1 MAEVTAT
8 KSVEALIHK
17 LIDYAGLF
25 PPAKLPLNEAFANYI
40 EYSKGE
46 YSKMLA
52 NFIIPTKMMG
62 DLNELIKS
70 SGATVTLHLSVLG
83 SSGET
88 ESEFMNNLKSDIAE
102 WKKFR
107 ENNPGAHTN
116 FYEVRLP
123 IEVIATQDAAEIGRF
138 IGLVSDEITG
148 NINEEVI
155 LFFEATPDEGTS
167 TDEWKTD
174 TDAVIEGIKIH
185 NLTKKTA
192 GYKLRT
198 GGVTASAF
206 PLPEQVAFAIKHCLN
221 RQIPMKC
228 TAGLHHP
235 VRHFNEE
242 VRTRMHGFINIF
254 WAGAIAIRHNISESE
269 IIKML
274 EEEDPNAFEFTDDS
288 FVWDKY
294 TVSVEDIQYSREA
307 LIISYGSCSFDE
319 PIEDLQKLN
328 LL

>member
-1 MAEVTAT
+1 MAAVPAT
-8 KSVEALIHK
+8 KSIEALIYK

-25 PPAKLPLNEAFANYI
+25 PPAKLPLNEALPNYLK
-40 EYSKGE
+40 YLNGE
-46 YSKMLA
+46 YSRMLA
-52 NFIIPTKMMG
+52 NFIIPAKMLG
-62 DLNELIKS
+62 ELNDLIKS
-70 SGATVTLHLSVLG
+70 SGRVDPLHFSVLG

-88 ESEFMNNLKSDIAE
+88 EEEFLNNLKNDIEE
-102 WKKFR
+102 WKKFLA
-107 ENNPGAHTN
+107 NNPGAVTK
-116 FYEVRLP
+116 FYEVKLP
-123 IEVIATQDAAEIGRF
+123 LEIITTQEAEEIGRF
-138 IGLVSDEITG
+138 IGVVSEEITG
-148 NINEEVI
+148 SFGSDVI
-155 LFFEATPDEGTS
+155 LFFEATPDEGTT

-174 TDAVIEGIKIH
+174 TDAVIEGIKMH
-185 NLTKKTA
+185 NLTKNNA

-198 GGVTASAF
+198 GGVIASAF

-221 RQIPMKC
+221 RQIAMKC

-254 WAGAIAIRHNISESE
+254 GAGAIAIRHNISESE
-269 IIKML
+269 MIKML

-294 TVSVEDIQYSREA
+294 TVSLEDIQYSRESL
-307 LIISYGSCSFDE
+307 LISSGSCSFDE

>member
-1 MAEVTAT
+1 MAVVTPT
-8 KSVEALIHK
+8 KSVEALIYK

-25 PPAKLPLNEAFANYI
+25 PPAKLPLNEALPNYLKYLI
-40 EYSKGE
+40 GE
-46 YSKMLA
+46 YSRMLA
-52 NFIIPTKMMG
+52 NFIIPAKMMG
-62 DLNELIKS
+62 ELNDLIKS
-70 SGATVTLHLSVLG
+70 TGAADNLHFSVLG
-83 SSGET
+83 SSGKT
-88 ESEFMNNLKSDIAE
+88 EQEFLNNLKNDIKE
-102 WKKFR
+102 WKTFLT
-107 ENNPGAHTN
+107 NNPGAMTK
-116 FYEVRLP
+116 FYEVKLP
-123 IEVIATQDAAEIGRF
+123 IEVIATQKAAEIGRF
-138 IGLVSDEITG
+138 IGSVSEEITG
-148 NINEEVI
+148 SFGDDVI
-155 LFFEATPDEGTS
+155 LFFEATPEEGTT

-174 TDAVIEGIKIH
+174 TDAVIEGIKMH
-185 NLTKKTA
+185 NLTQNNA

-206 PLPEQVAFAIKHCLN
+206 PLPEQVAFAIRHCLN

-254 WAGAIAIRHNISESE
+254 GAGAIAIRHNISENE
-269 IIKML
+269 MIKML

-294 TVSVEDIQYSREA
+294 KVSVEDIQYSRES
-307 LIISYGSCSFDE
+307 LLISYGSCSFDE
-319 PIEDLQKLN
+319 PIEDLQKLK

>member
-1 MAEVTAT
+1 MATITAT
-8 KSVEALIHK
+8 KSVEALMHK

-25 PPAKLPLNEAFANYI
+25 PPAKLPLNEAFPNYLK
-40 EYSKGE
+40 YLNGE
-46 YSKMLA
+46 YSRMLA
-52 NFIIPTKMMG
+52 NFIIPAKMMG
-62 DLNELIKS
+62 ELDELIKS
-70 SGATVTLHLSVLG
+70 SGVTDRLHFSVLG

-88 ESEFMNNLKSDIAE
+88 EEEFMNNLKSDITE

-107 ENNPGAHTN
+107 ENNPGSHTN

-123 IEVIATQDAAEIGRF
+123 IEVIARQEAAEVGRF
-138 IGLVSDEITG
+138 IGSVSDEITG
-148 NINEEVI
+148 SFGDDVI
-155 LFFEATPDEGTS
+155 LFFEATPEEGTT

-174 TDAVIEGIKIH
+174 TDAVIEGIKMH
-185 NLTKKTA
+185 NLTKKNA

-198 GGVTASAF
+198 GGVIASAF

-221 RQIPMKC
+221 RQIAMKC

-254 WAGAIAIRHNISESE
+254 CSGAIAIRHNISEGE

-274 EEEDPNAFEFTDDS
+274 EEEDPNSFKFTDDS
-288 FVWDKY
+288 FIWDKY
-294 TVSVEDIQYSREA
+294 TISVDDIKYSREA
-307 LIISYGSCSFDE
+307 LLISYGSCSFDE